1 MREEIAESKRRKV
14 EMWSLAPLGLL
25 FIVLNW
31 VLFRFYSISAD
42 LPVSYALF
50 FFGLVNLNVLVFLG
64 IIFFLG
70 RNLVK
75 IYADSKPRMIGR
87 TLKTRLFMAFIS
99 FAFIPTTLM
108 FLVSVFYI
116 NNSFDRWFANR
127 TEQTLKDASSLAE
140 QYVSE
145 VRAGSFYIGKSVSA
159 KLQGT
164 TANIPTVLAESMRVH
179 GVDALEFYRLS
190 DFKKFE
196 NIFQDKMGFY
206 LPPINWKD
214 IKKYVEAGKIRSVS
228 RKTEQGEWLSSIVTL
243 PEQQAVLVVSRILP
257 FTLLNTIE
265 SIATSRSEFQTS
277 KDFKFPL
284 KSMYLF
290 ILVTMTLVILAFGG
304 WFSLYLAQSLS
315 RSLSALGH
323 ATKRISKGD
332 FHRIDFKT
340 GMDEINELVDNFNSM
355 TNQLK
360 STRSNLN
367 NSIDDL
373 NRSSIYMNTLL
384 AQISSGV
391 ISCNNEYEIT
401 LINKRTQGLFGLNPD
416 TVKGKSL
423 KHVLPPEIFS
433 VIESYSGVED
443 EVQAYEIDVV
453 RGRDAVLPL
462 QVSVSSLFGISGNQI
477 GYIITLEKV
486 ELLRENQRVK
496 AWKEVATR
504 VAHEIKNPLTPIKLS
519 AERIQRKFGDQIED
533 PAFKQCTSTIVSQVD
548 LIRDLVNEFNQFA
561 RFPKLKPSEVDLA
574 DFIFDLVS
582 IYRASHPKVDF
593 SVNVAPMSAVI
604 MDRDQMKRVFIN
616 LIENSIE
623 AMKVVKDKKIHI
635 DSSYSASGNVVMIK
649 LYDSGP
655 GVPKQKWSD
664 VFKTKYTTKKG
675 SDGLGLSIVKKIVE
689 DHGGRI
695 SILKGQFSP
704 SVFLIELSLKAN
716 RKGFASV

>member
-1 MREEIAESKRRKV
+1 
-14 EMWSLAPLGLL
+14 MWSLAPLGLL

-31 VLFRFYSISAD
+31 VLFRFYNISAD

-64 IIFFLG
+64 IVFFLG

-75 IYADSKPRMIGR
+75 IYADSKPRMIGK
-87 TLKTRLFMAFIS
+87 TLKTRLFLAFIS

-127 TEQTLKDASSLAE
+127 TDQTLKDASALAE

-145 VRAGSFYIGKSVSA
+145 VRAGSFYIGKSIS
-159 KLQGT
+159 KTLNSPSIQ
-164 TANIPTVLAESMRVH
+164 IPAVLERSIQTYGM
-179 GVDALEFYRLS
+179 DAIELYRLG
-190 DFKKFE
+190 DFQKFE

-206 LPPINWKD
+206 LPPINWND
-214 IKKYVEAGKIRSVS
+214 VKKYVKAGKTRTVS
-228 RKTEQGEWLSSIVTL
+228 RKTEQGEWLSSIVVI
-243 PEQQAVLVVSRILP
+243 PDQKSILVVSKILP

-265 SIATSRSEFQTS
+265 SIATSRAEFQTS

-284 KSMYLF
+284 KTMYLF

-315 RSLSALGH
+315 RSLFALGH

-332 FHRIDFKT
+332 FHKIEFKT
-340 GMDEINELVDNFNSM
+340 GMDEINKLVDNFNSM
-355 TNQLK
+355 TDQLK
-360 STRSNLN
+360 TTRSNLN
-367 NSIDDL
+367 SSIDDL

-384 AQISSGV
+384 AQISSAV
-391 ISCNNEYEIT
+391 VSCNNEYEIT
-401 LINKRTQGLFGLNPD
+401 LINKRTQNLFSLDPD
-416 TVKGKSL
+416 LVRGKSL
-423 KHVLPPEIFS
+423 KNVLPAEIFTI
-433 VIESYSGVED
+433 VESYSGGED
-443 EVQAYEIDVV
+443 EVQAYEIDIA
-453 RGRDAVLPL
+453 RERDSVLPL
-462 QVSVSSLFGISGNQI
+462 QVSVSSLFGLNGNQI

-519 AERIQRKFGDQIED
+519 AERIQKKFGAQIED

-548 LIRDLVNEFNQFA
+548 LIKDLVNEFNQFA
-561 RFPKLKPSEVDLA
+561 RFPKLKPTEVHLS
-574 DFIFDLVS
+574 DFLSDLVS
-582 IYRASHPKVDF
+582 IYKASHPELIFDVVF
-593 SVNVAPMSAVI
+593 SPGLYAVI
-604 MDRDQMKRVFIN
+604 DTDQMKRVFIN

-623 AMKVVKDKKIHI
+623 AMKSVDVKIVHI
-635 DSSYSASGNVVMIK
+635 ESKLSQSGNVAMIEVS
-649 LYDSGP
+649 DSGP
-655 GVPKQKWSD
+655 GVPKNKWSD

-695 SILKGQFSP
+695 SIVQGEGLN
-704 SVFLIELSLKAN
+704 SVFLVELSIQLK
-716 RKGFASV
+716 S

>member
-1 MREEIAESKRRKV
+1 MREEIAETKRRKV
-14 EMWSLAPLGLL
+14 EMWTLAPLGIL

-31 VLFRFYSISAD
+31 VLFRFYNISAD

-75 IYADSKPRMIGR
+75 IYADSKPRMIGK

-127 TEQTLKDASSLAE
+127 TDQTLKDASSLAE
-140 QYVSE
+140 QYISE
-145 VRAGSFYIGKSVSA
+145 VRSSSFYIGQAVSKKFDGGDDVPFILEEA
-159 KLQGT
+159 V
-164 TANIPTVLAESMRVH
+164 TAY
-179 GVDALEFYRLS
+179 GVDALELYRVT

-214 IKKYVEAGKIRSVS
+214 VKKYVEAGKIRSVS
-228 RKTEQGEWLSSIVTL
+228 RKTEQGEWLSSIVVL
-243 PEQQAVLVVSRILP
+243 SEQKSILVVSKILP

-315 RSLSALGH
+315 RSLFALGH

-332 FHRIDFKT
+332 FHQIEFKT
-340 GMDEINELVDNFNSM
+340 GMDEINKLVDNFNSM

-360 STRSNLN
+360 TTRSNLN
-367 NSIDDL
+367 SSIDDL

-384 AQISSGV
+384 AQVSSGV
-391 ISCNNEYEIT
+391 VSCNNEYEIT
-401 LINKRTQGLFGLNPD
+401 LINKRTQNLFGLDPE
-416 TVKGKSL
+416 TVRGQSL
-423 KHVLPPEIFS
+423 ADVLPSEIVS
-433 VIESYSGVED
+433 VIESYSGGED

-453 RGRDAVLPL
+453 KSKGSVLPL

-477 GYIITLEKV
+477 GYIITIEKV

-504 VAHEIKNPLTPIKLS
+504 VAHEIKNPLTPVKLS
-519 AERIQRKFGDQIED
+519 AERLQKKFGDQIDD

-561 RFPKLKPSEVDLA
+561 RFPKLKPSDVDLS
-574 DFIFDLVS
+574 DFVTELAL
-582 IYRASHPKVDF
+582 IYKASHPKVE
-593 SVNVAPMSAVI
+593 VRTNIAEMSPVV

-623 AMKVVKDKKIHI
+623 AMKAVDEKRICI
-635 DSSYSASGNVVMIK
+635 DASCSNSGNVVMIK
-649 LYDSGP
+649 FYDSGP
-655 GVPKQKWSD
+655 GVPREKWSD

-695 SILKGQFSP
+695 SIIRGVDSS
-704 SVFLIELSLKAN
+704 SVFLIELSVKV
-716 RKGFASV
+716 RSSKT